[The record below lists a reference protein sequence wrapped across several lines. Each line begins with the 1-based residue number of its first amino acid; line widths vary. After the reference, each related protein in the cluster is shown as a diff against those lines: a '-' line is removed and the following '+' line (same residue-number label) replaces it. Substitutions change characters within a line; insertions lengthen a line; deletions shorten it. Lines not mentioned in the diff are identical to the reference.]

1 MPDSSYFT
9 YEHEQKKKKKV
20 LQCQLI
26 RFCSVWKLKF
36 QYKNGTFSLFAY
48 K

>member
-1 MPDSSYFT
+1 MLDSSYFT
-9 YEHEQKKKKKV
+9 YEHEQKKMV

-26 RFCSVWKLKF
+26 SFCSVWKLKF